1 MNFFTMGYWVLGLAI
16 GMAAVGAFVGLAC
29 IRQSTMSVTAKFR
42 MVWLTAAS
50 VSIGGVGAWLSVYVT
65 LLGIGVSTGEIRFDV
80 TRLIVGAVI
89 VVAAVLAGLLIAGRV
104 SSLAR
109 IVGGGVV
116 MGLGI
121 GVMHMLAMGAV
132 RVQGSAEVNVWL
144 SVAAG
149 ALAIVTSIGLVWATA
164 NIRAMLVLVG
174 VAVLYAL
181 AVTAVH
187 YLGQAGLHVHPD
199 PAAGPP
205 DGDDLFTLFVPVF
218 LAGTLSLA
226 VPITAVLVAPD
237 RTGTTRS
244 RRAAQVA
251 NTGAPKS
258 AGPRP
263 TGRAPQPA
271 S

>member
-16 GMAAVGAFVGLAC
+16 GAGAAGCLVGLTC

-42 MVWLTAAS
+42 MVWLTAAA
-50 VSIGGVGAWLSVYVT
+50 VSIGGVGTWLAVYVT
-65 LLGIGVSTGEIRFDV
+65 LLGVGVSTGEIRYDL
-80 TRLIVGAVI
+80 TRMVLSAVI
-89 VVAAVLAGLLIAGRV
+89 TVVAVLAGLLIAGRAG
-104 SSLAR
+104 SLPR
-109 IVGGGVV
+109 IIGGGVV

-149 ALAIVTSIGLVWATA
+149 ALAIVTSIGLVWATV
-164 NIRAMLVLVG
+164 NIRAMLVLAG

-181 AVTAVH
+181 AITAVH

-199 PAAGPP
+199 GAAGMPA
-205 DGDDLFTLFVPVF
+205 GDDLFTLFVPVF
-218 LAGTLSLA
+218 VAGTLSLA

-244 RRAAQVA
+244 RQAA
-251 NTGAPKS
+251 NTTGPKS
-258 AGPRP
+258 AAARP
-263 TGRAPQPA
+263 AGRTPQPV